1 MKTFETLRADWMQDP
16 AFKAEYDRI
25 AREEMSML
33 DAILN
38 TRKAANL
45 TQMDVALRMGVKP
58 PVVSRLE
65 NSLVTGK
72 HSPSIQTLRRYAQAM
87 GKSLEIRF
95 V

>member
-1 MKTFETLRADWMQDP
+1 MKTFETMQSEWMLEP

-25 AREEMSML
+25 SQEEMPML

-38 TRKAANL
+38 ARKDANL
-45 TQMDVALRMGVKP
+45 TQIEVAHSMGVKP

-65 NSLVTGK
+65 KSLMTGK
-72 HSPSIQTLRRYAQAM
+72 HSPSIQTLRRYANAM